1 MLAWAGQA
9 RLSARELEGW
19 LRQAMVPVEPSPAF
33 ARRLR
38 ARLVEVRGSG
48 LPSIWSMIGVLA
60 AVTLFTVGALGF
72 VLRLVLAF
80 MGLLAL
86 INRRRQE
93 RGKTP

>member
-1 MLAWAGQA
+1 
-9 RLSARELEGW
+9 
-19 LRQAMVPVEPSPAF
+19 
-33 ARRLR
+33 
-38 ARLVEVRGSG
+38 
-48 LPSIWSMIGVLA
+48 MIGVLA